1 MTAQPEKFDYFYS
14 KLAVQVFVSETID
27 GKFEVVIDN
36 PHGPRWK
43 PFASKVFK
51 RGADPSQWIGQQLAK
66 VMPKFVTDLHKERN
80 DDWKNKPEPAVGYT
94 DRDYWGDLDSY
105 GYEYEEYASW

>member
-1 MTAQPEKFDYFYS
+1 MTAQPEKFEYHYS

-80 DDWKNKPEPAVGYT
+80 DDWKNKPEPQYPDARLDAGAWGY
-94 DRDYWGDLDSY
+94 DYS
-105 GYEYEEYASW
+105 YEYEEYASW